1 MRAIV
6 QDTYGTADV
15 LSLEDIDEPVAG
27 SGEVL
32 IRVEAASVFIGDWH
46 IMTGLPYVFRAAN
59 GLRGPKVRVRGQ
71 DVAGRV
77 EGVGDGV
84 TGFRPGDEVFGTCN
98 GSFAELATAR
108 VDKIAPKPV
117 NLTFEQAA
125 AFPTTGTTALQ
136 ALRKVGK
143 VQPGQTV
150 LVIGAAGG
158 VGSFIVQIAK
168 ADGAHV
174 TGVCSTGQVELV
186 RSIGA
191 QDVIDYTREDFAAT
205 GKHYDLIFVTAGH
218 DSLSRLRRALDPK
231 GTLVIVG
238 AEGGGQWFGGIGRQ
252 LRAIVISP
260 FAGQK
265 MGTFIARQNGE
276 DLLVLKELIEA
287 GKVTPVIGKTY
298 SLGEVPEAVRHLTE
312 GHAQGKV
319 VITI

>member
-1 MRAIV
+1 MKAIV

-32 IRVEAASVFIGDWH
+32 LRVEAASVFIGDWH
-46 IMTGLPYVFRAAN
+46 IMTGLPYVFRTAN

-77 EGVGDGV
+77 EAVGDGV
-84 TGFRPGDEVFGTCN
+84 AGVQLGDEVFGTCN
-98 GSFAELATAR
+98 GSFAEHATAR
-108 VDKIAPKPV
+108 ADKIAPKPA

-125 AFPTTGTTALQ
+125 AVPTTGTTALQ
-136 ALRKVGK
+136 AVRKVGK

-168 ADGAHV
+168 ADAAHV
-174 TGVCSTGQVELV
+174 TGVCSTRQVDLV

-191 QDVIDYTREDFAAT
+191 EDVIDYTRDDFAEM
-205 GKHYDLIFVTAGH
+205 GKRYDLILVTAGH
-218 DSLSRLRRALDPK
+218 DSLSRLRRALHPK

-252 LRAIVISP
+252 LRASMISP
-260 FAGQK
+260 FSNQQL
-265 MGTFIARQNGE
+265 GTFIARQNGE
-276 DLLVLKELIEA
+276 DLLVLKDLIEG

-298 SLGEVPEAVRHLTE
+298 PLSEVPEAVRHLTE

-319 VITI
+319 VITV

>member
-1 MRAIV
+1 MKAIV

-77 EGVGDGV
+77 EAVGDGV
-84 TGFRPGDEVFGTCN
+84 TGFRRGDEVFGTCN

-108 VDKIAPKPV
+108 PDKIAPKPV

-125 AFPTTGTTALQ
+125 AVPTTGTTALQ

-143 VQPGQTV
+143 VQPSQTV

-168 ADGAHV
+168 ADGGHV
-174 TGVCSTGQVELV
+174 TGVCSTSQVELV

-191 QDVIDYTREDFAAT
+191 EDVIDYTRDDFAAT
-205 GKHYDLIFVTAGH
+205 GKRYDLILVTAGH
-218 DSLSRLRRALDPK
+218 DSLSRLRGALEPK

-252 LRAIVISP
+252 LGASVISP
-260 FAGQK
+260 FLGQK

-276 DLLVLKELIEA
+276 DLLVLKNLIEA

>member
-1 MRAIV
+1 MKAIV

-125 AFPTTGTTALQ
+125 AVPTTGTTALQ
-136 ALRKVGK
+136 ALRKMGK

-158 VGSFIVQIAK
+158 VGSFIV
-168 ADGAHV
+168 
-174 TGVCSTGQVELV
+174 
-186 RSIGA
+186 
-191 QDVIDYTREDFAAT
+191 
-205 GKHYDLIFVTAGH
+205 
-218 DSLSRLRRALDPK
+218 
-231 GTLVIVG
+231 
-238 AEGGGQWFGGIGRQ
+238 
-252 LRAIVISP
+252 
-260 FAGQK
+260 
-265 MGTFIARQNGE
+265 
-276 DLLVLKELIEA
+276 
-287 GKVTPVIGKTY
+287 
-298 SLGEVPEAVRHLTE
+298 
-312 GHAQGKV
+312 
-319 VITI
+319 